1 MKGLSA
7 NAASPCIILVLGVL
21 SSLLIVL
28 SLFLLERHIEA
39 VSAYKVVVPI
49 SAEAT
54 GANRDIIADGRHTQS
69 TAFNGNQ
76 SMLLSSAASSNEA
89 VPLAA
94 SPDASTPVNVWQGRG
109 SWSLANS
116 ALSLIGF
123 IEALIVMSVFF
134 MRSWKTPSHLFTQ
147 GFMLRIPV
155 LVTALICLVVTSISS
170 DFAQPLAVFDGM
182 SIPIAILF
190 VAQQLMLPSTRMSKP
205 PVVEAK
211 GQGRR
216 FRAEKRYES

>member
-28 SLFLLERHIEA
+28 SLFLFERHTEA
-39 VSAYKVVVPI
+39 VSTHKVVVPV

-54 GANRDIIADGRHTQS
+54 GVSGDIIADGRYAHG
-69 TAFNGNQ
+69 AVFNSNQ
-76 SMLLSSAASSNEA
+76 SGSLSRAASFSET
-89 VPLAA
+89 VPLAD
-94 SPDASTPVNVWQGRG
+94 SPDGSVPVTVWQGRI
-109 SWSLANS
+109 SWSLTNS

-123 IEALIVMSVFF
+123 MEALIVMSIFF
-134 MRSWKTPSHLFTQ
+134 VRSWKAPSHLFTK
-147 GFMLRIPV
+147 GLMLRIPV
-155 LVTALICLVVTSISS
+155 LITALICLVVTGITS
-170 DFAQPLAVFDGM
+170 DFTQPLVIFDGT

-190 VAQQLMLPSTRMSKP
+190 VAQQLMLPGTRMPKP
-205 PVVEAK
+205 PVAEAG
-211 GQGRR
+211 GQKRR